1 MLVTHGIIQK
11 HEPVTYN
18 ILNSILRGYEI
29 PQKYDILSSTI
40 FKRQSGALPPPSCR
54 INTHYHYEKEMNP

>member
-1 MLVTHGIIQK
+1 VLVTHGIIQK

-40 FKRQSGALPPPSCR
+40 FKRQSGP
-54 INTHYHYEKEMNP
+54 